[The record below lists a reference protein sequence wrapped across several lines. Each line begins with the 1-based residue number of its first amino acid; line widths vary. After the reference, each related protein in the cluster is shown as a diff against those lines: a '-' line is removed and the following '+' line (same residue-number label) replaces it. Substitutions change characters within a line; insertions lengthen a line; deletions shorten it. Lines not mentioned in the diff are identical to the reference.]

1 MSLNKGFTCRT
12 SFCCS
17 LRNNDPKENWGNFFS
32 AESKSHFATAKYTLT
47 GQIHLHILLI
57 GIADCI
63 PYLTILNTSPR
74 VTWRSK
80 KSVCVSRKVYQ
91 RSQRILGS
99 SRTGWPFC
107 DKAFTFGCSQ
117 EAAETLITHSPPA
130 FFTPLSS
137 QLPIH
142 PWTLDQIVCLFS
154 FLSQWKLLAENWI

>member
-1 MSLNKGFTCRT
+1 MTQQRTGAISFQCNLNPIF
-12 SFCCS
+12 
-17 LRNNDPKENWGNFFS
+17 
-32 AESKSHFATAKYTLT
+32 AKYTLT
-47 GQIHLHILLI
+47 GQIHLHIHLI

-63 PYLTILNTSPR
+63 PYLTIPNTSPR
-74 VTWRSK
+74 VTWHSK

-91 RSQRILGS
+91 RSQSILES

-142 PWTLDQIVCLFS
+142 PWTLDQNRMFIFFS
-154 FLSQWKLLAENWI
+154 LTVETFGGKLNLTPKGTMENWAK